1 MADVDYAIE
10 IKINNKKGDLKIW
23 KMDLQ
28 KAMQ

>member
-10 IKINNKKGDLKIW
+10 IKINNKKEILELW